1 MSDLISILCVSSR
14 LGFYSFTL
22 FFSFLFV
29 ILYHCLSPD
38 CFFFFSSRRRH
49 TRYWRDWSS
58 DVCSSD
64 LRGGRSV
71 GDLGYRGMEPLR
83 NRGGRVVRGDRGRI
97 CGKGSRR
104 VMATEHRPVMLEE
117 ALTALAPTGGETV
130 VDATFGGGGHARRI
144 LESLGP
150 EGRVVGIDRDP
161 QAAERASELQRDRRF
176 SFVSGD
182 YDKVMW
188 QMLEDRMRVDA
199 ILFDLGL
206 SSFQI
211 DEPERGFSYVGE
223 GPLDMRMDP
232 RSGVSAADFLNG
244 VEAEELAGVLFEGG
258 AASRGEARRV
268 AQEVVRRRPLE
279 TTVDLTEAV
288 RAAVGWAQRGGN
300 PAKRIFQAVRIH
312 VNDEMGSLGR
322 ALAGAECLLV
332 PGGRLVVI
340 TFHSGED
347 RLGKRFISD
356 REGRSA
362 WSPGLAG
369 RGGGARSA

>member
-1 MSDLISILCVSSR
+1 
-14 LGFYSFTL
+14 
-22 FFSFLFV
+22 
-29 ILYHCLSPD
+29 
-38 CFFFFSSRRRH
+38 
-49 TRYWRDWSS
+49 
-58 DVCSSD
+58 
-64 LRGGRSV
+64 
-71 GDLGYRGMEPLR
+71 
-83 NRGGRVVRGDRGRI
+83 
-97 CGKGSRR
+97 
-104 VMATEHRPVMLEE
+104 MATGHRPVMLEE
-117 ALTALAPTGGETV
+117 ALAALDPKDGEV
-130 VDATFGGGGHARRI
+130 IIDATFGGGGHTRRI
-144 LESLGP
+144 LERLGP
-150 EGRVVGIDRDP
+150 DGKVVGIDRDP
-161 QAAERASELQRDRRF
+161 EAVDRASGLLRDRRF
-176 SFVSGD
+176 YFNSGA
-182 YDKVMW
+182 YDEVLWEMVGKG
-188 QMLEDRMRVDA
+188 ERADA

-211 DEPERGFSYVGE
+211 DEPERGFSYIGE

-232 RSGVSAADFLNG
+232 RSGVSAADFLNT